1 MQVTYVTHNE
11 ILRKKTRLGKLQLII
26 ETTEELKNDKNQKTE
41 KIIFNLS
48 F

>member
-1 MQVTYVTHNE
+1 METT
-11 ILRKKTRLGKLQLII
+11 III
-26 ETTEELKNDKNQKTE
+26 EATAELKNDKNQKTE